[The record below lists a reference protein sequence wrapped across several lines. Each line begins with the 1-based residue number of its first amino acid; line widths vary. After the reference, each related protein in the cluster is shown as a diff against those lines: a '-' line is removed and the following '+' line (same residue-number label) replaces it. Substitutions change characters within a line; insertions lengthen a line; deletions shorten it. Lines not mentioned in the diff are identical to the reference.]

1 MTIINYNEVE
11 AAERVV
17 YAYAR
22 LSKSSI
28 RTGPF
33 NSASFYEAVDAL
45 SNCQSEEAADIDPED
60 YNVDFKRI
68 TDAVGEFDAC
78 IVMIVFYTQLMENSY
93 RVTDIA
99 RYMKDIGHYI
109 RPLAQLTE

>member
-1 MTIINYNEVE
+1 MTTISNSEIA

-17 YAYAR
+17 YAYAK

-28 RTGPF
+28 RTSPF
-33 NSASFYEAVDAL
+33 DSASFYETVDAL
-45 SNCQSEEAADIDPED
+45 SNYQSEEAADIDPED
-60 YNVDFKRI
+60 YNADFKRI
-68 TDAVGEFDAC
+68 TDAVGTFDAC

-99 RYMKDIGHYI
+99 RHMKDIGHYI